1 MDKLPLLVI
10 VGPTASGK
18 TALSI
23 EMAKRHNGEIVS
35 ADSMQIYKGMDIA
48 SAKPTEEEKQGF
60 PHHLMGF
67 LDITDKFSVA
77 DYLEKARNAINDIHK
92 RNKLPIVVGGTGLYI
107 SSIIDNVK
115 FDSIKSDGAV
125 RERLTREMDELGAE
139 AMLDKLMKVDKETA
153 ETLHPNNR
161 TRIIRALE
169 VFELTGTK
177 LSVQKEL
184 SRAEESPYNECIIGL
199 NFNNRSDLYDRIN
212 WRVDIMIS
220 QGLIDEAKEIYDNYS
235 LKTACQAIGY
245 KELIPYF
252 NGEEKLET
260 CIDKI
265 KQETRRY
272 AKRQLTWFRRDE
284 RIKWIMMDKDTNFEN
299 IINKCE
305 KIIANSDIM

>member
-1 MDKLPLLVI
+1 MDKLPLVVI

-23 EMAKRHNGEIVS
+23 ETAKRHNGEIVS
-35 ADSMQIYKGMDIA
+35 ADSMQIYKGMNIA
-48 SAKPTEEEKQGF
+48 SAKPTEDEKQGI

-67 LDITDKFSVA
+67 LDITEKFSVA
-77 DYLEKARNAINDIHK
+77 DYLEKARNAINDIHD
-92 RNKLPIVVGGTGLYI
+92 RGKLPIVVGGTGLYV

-115 FDSIKSDGAV
+115 FDSIKSDGTV
-125 RERLTREMDELGAE
+125 RERLTRETDELGAE
-139 AMLDKLMKVDKETA
+139 AMLDRLMEVDKETA
-153 ETLHPNNR
+153 QTLHPNNR

-177 LSVQKEL
+177 LSIQKDL
-184 SRAEESPYNECIIGL
+184 SRAEESPYYECIIGL
-199 NFNNRSDLYDRIN
+199 NFNDRSDLYDRIN
-212 WRVDIMIS
+212 QRVDIMIN

-252 NGEEKLET
+252 NGEEKLEV

-284 RIKWIMMDKDTNFEN
+284 RINWIMMDKDTNFEN

-305 KIIANSDIM
+305 KIIANSDIL